1 MKYRRGNKN
10 VEDLSRDEVDALL
23 NSIVSK
29 VTARADFRPFI
40 ILDWVNS
47 LLLSKG
53 LIEEKR
59 ERE

>member
-23 NSIVSK
+23 NSIISK

-40 ILDWVNS
+40 ILGWVNS

-53 LIEEKR
+53 LIEEKG

>member
-23 NSIVSK
+23 NSIISK
-29 VTARADFRPFI
+29 VTISDDFRPFI
-40 ILDWVNS
+40 ILGWINS

-53 LIEEKR
+53 LIEER
-59 ERE
+59 SELE